1 MIADRHEEG
10 STSLDFEE
18 FLDLMVNRVSR
29 KDTKQDIR
37 KIFNLFDEE
46 KTGYI
51 TIKTLK
57 KVIKDLGENID
68 ESELQE
74 MIQKADLDKDGMVS
88 EE

>member
-1 MIADRHEEG
+1 MIADKLDEG
-10 STSLDFEE
+10 STSLEFED
-18 FLDLMVNRVSR
+18 FLDLMINRVSK
-29 KDTKQDIR
+29 KDTRQDIR

-68 ESELQE
+68 ES
-74 MIQKADLDKDGMVS
+74 
-88 EE
+88 

>member
-1 MIADRHEEG
+1 MIADKLEEG
-10 STSLDFEE
+10 ATSLEFED
-18 FLDLMVNRVSR
+18 FLDLMINRVSK
-29 KDTKQDIR
+29 KDTRQDIR

-74 MIQKADLDKDGMVS
+74 MI
-88 EE
+88 